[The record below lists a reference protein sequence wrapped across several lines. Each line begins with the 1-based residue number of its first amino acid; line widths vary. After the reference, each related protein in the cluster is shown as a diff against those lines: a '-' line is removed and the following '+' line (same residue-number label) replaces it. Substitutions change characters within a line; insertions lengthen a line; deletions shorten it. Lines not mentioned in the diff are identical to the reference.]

1 MKRRSCVYST
11 LMLVSLVSPAPKWA
25 ADRRAGSKP
34 VSAWRGSPT
43 GLGRGGHCFRWSHV
57 VQVKRAKF
65 GSGILPAKLANY
77 SSACA
82 IWEMKGRMLRFFPV
96 FFFSSATLGNHDA
109 ESELENGARST
120 EQSRCLA
127 TKVASNQY
135 FSVATAIAWMPRRTT
150 LLNTI
155 MKHRT
160 TAEKLRSATHVAFMR
175 VFSEVKLIEGSM
187 CW

>member
-1 MKRRSCVYST
+1 MGCRQACRFKA
-11 LMLVSLVSPAPKWA
+11 SLGLERK
-25 ADRRAGSKP
+25 
-34 VSAWRGSPT
+34 PT
-43 GLGRGGHCFRWSHV
+43 GLGRGGHCFHWSHV

-82 IWEMKGRMLRFFPV
+82 IWEMKGRMLRFFP
-96 FFFSSATLGNHDA
+96 FFFFSATLGNHDA

-160 TAEKLRSATHVAFMR
+160 TAEKLRSATHFAFMR

-187 CW
+187 CWGAMVTCRVSSSIFQQTSNK